1 MNCWDVFATRGHA
14 ASRFNREVPVVRTGF
29 RFPVSAVV
37 IIALIPILTGCW
49 PDREKTLSDCEKE
62 SDRFFTVFRADDPD
76 NPRSQYIIGCMGAK
90 GYDFAV
96 APKNCDNRYPLSTQA
111 ACYVPNDW
119 QGWIVDQLQ
128 HMQESK

>member
-1 MNCWDVFATRGHA
+1 
-14 ASRFNREVPVVRTGF
+14 
-29 RFPVSAVV
+29 
-37 IIALIPILTGCW
+37 
-49 PDREKTLSDCEKE
+49 
-62 SDRFFTVFRADDPD
+62 
-76 NPRSQYIIGCMGAK
+76 MGAK